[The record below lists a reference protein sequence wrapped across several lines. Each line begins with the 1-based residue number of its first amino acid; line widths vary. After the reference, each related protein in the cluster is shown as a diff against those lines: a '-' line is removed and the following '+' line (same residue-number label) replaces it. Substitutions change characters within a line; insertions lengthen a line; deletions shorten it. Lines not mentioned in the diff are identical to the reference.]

1 MEHLVPK
8 ALLSGTNG
16 TSIGANGD
24 SLSGANRAILINPLV
39 PLDGAAQFPIAA
51 LLNFN
56 RVCGSFDDPMAPIV
70 RKATMAL
77 MTANFCLI

>member
-24 SLSGANRAILINPLV
+24 SLSGANRAILINTLV

-51 LLNFN
+51 FN

-77 MTANFCLI
+77 MMANFCLI